1 MMYSYLGGSVQM
13 QQSLS
18 PLDGTDPT
26 YTTEDFLKAI
36 TPNMVMTARQEQIDS
51 PFHEAL
57 IFTRIAM
64 RQRAVIG
71 TAQHLYSHLPLE
83 IKKNWQRFCR
93 EFQKTFDNQQSQT
106 QAKILLK
113 NITRAAG
120 EQIKTLAL
128 ILEKMT

>member
-1 MMYSYLGGSVQM
+1 
-13 QQSLS
+13 
-18 PLDGTDPT
+18 
-26 YTTEDFLKAI
+26 
-36 TPNMVMTARQEQIDS
+36 MVMTARQEQIDS
-51 PFHEAL
+51 PFLEAW

-64 RQRAVIG
+64 RQTALIG
-71 TAQHLYSHLPLE
+71 TAQQLYSHLPLD

-113 NITRAAG
+113 NLTRASC

-128 ILEKMT
+128 ILEQMT